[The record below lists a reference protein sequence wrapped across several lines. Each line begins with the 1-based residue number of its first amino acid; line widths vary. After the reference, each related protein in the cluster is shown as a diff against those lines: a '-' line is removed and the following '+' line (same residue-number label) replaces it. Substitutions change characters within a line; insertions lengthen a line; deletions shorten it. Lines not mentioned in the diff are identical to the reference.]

1 MQQSTERCSSSQNRA
16 FGLGKGRRQ
25 SRHTNERGVQQTVV
39 MCESEVVTENHG
51 SQDPACEG
59 FHDEF
64 MMSRW
69 HEPTVMVTRTSLLQ
83 DPYPQGPHNERAR
96 GVRHEDVASLVP
108 ACSGARVCHEQG
120 REDSTGSADWSI
132 KQCGIGREVP
142 ANHEAQGQKCS
153 DDRRCQESEVADVR
167 RTTAKRILES

>member
-1 MQQSTERCSSSQNRA
+1 MQQI
-16 FGLGKGRRQ
+16 
-25 SRHTNERGVQQTVV
+25 VV
-39 MCESEVVTENHG
+39 MCESEVITENDD
-51 SQDPACEG
+51 SQDSACEE

-96 GVRHEDVASLVP
+96 RVRLEDVASLVP
-108 ACSGARVCHEQG
+108 ACSARVCHDQG
-120 REDSTGSADWSI
+120 REDSTGSPDKSI

-142 ANHEAQGQKCS
+142 ADHEAQSQKCS
-153 DDRRCQESEVADVR
+153 DDCRSQESEVADVR
-167 RTTAKRILES
+167 RTTAKRRLES

>member
-1 MQQSTERCSSSQNRA
+1 M
-16 FGLGKGRRQ
+16 
-25 SRHTNERGVQQTVV
+25 QQTVV
-39 MCESEVVTENHG
+39 MCESEVITENDD
-51 SQDPACEG
+51 SQDPACEE

-69 HEPTVMVTRTSLLQ
+69 HEPTVMGTRTSALQ

-120 REDSTGSADWSI
+120 RGDSTGSADQSI
-132 KQCGIGREVP
+132 KIAELV
-142 ANHEAQGQKCS
+142 EKCPL
-153 DDRRCQESEVADVR
+153 
-167 RTTAKRILES
+167 TTRHRLK